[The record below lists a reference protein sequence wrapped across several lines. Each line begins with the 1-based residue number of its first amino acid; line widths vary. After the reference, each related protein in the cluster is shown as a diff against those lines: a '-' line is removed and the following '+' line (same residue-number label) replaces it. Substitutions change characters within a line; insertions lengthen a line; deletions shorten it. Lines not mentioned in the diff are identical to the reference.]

1 MNKKEFAAELATTAK
16 ITKADAEFITDNFL
30 TTLTKVLATGE
41 SVKFVGFGSFE
52 TKLRA
57 ARNGVNP
64 DTGEHIQIPEK
75 VVVKFKPGKS
85 LKEAL

>member
-64 DTGEHIQIPEK
+64 DTGEHIQIPET